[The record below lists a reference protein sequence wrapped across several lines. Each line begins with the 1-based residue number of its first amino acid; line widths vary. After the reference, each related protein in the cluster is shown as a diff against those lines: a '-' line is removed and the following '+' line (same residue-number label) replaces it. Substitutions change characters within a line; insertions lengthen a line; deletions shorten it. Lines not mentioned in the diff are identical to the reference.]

1 MALPPHA
8 TWLERLSH
16 VGIRAL
22 TLLVM
27 GYLILPILV
36 ILPLSFTSGELLV
49 YPLPA
54 WSLRWYR
61 EFTTGPLWTQSTW
74 NSLVLAVVTTVVATT
89 VGLLAAFGLQGLRSP
104 LKPVLFGLL
113 ALPLI
118 IPPVMVAVALFY
130 YYARL
135 GLVGTFG
142 GLVLAHTVLALPF
155 VVITIA
161 ATLQGFEEFLRW
173 AQRER
178 SAGTHLC
185 FGIIEPGTDMPVG
198 IFQVRALEGGFRV
211 SEWGFALAPEHW
223 GTGLFVESARLALE
237 FAFAELGVHRLEAR
251 AAIRNGRG
259 NAALRKMGAVQEG
272 VLRQSFFR
280 NGQYMDQALWT
291 ILADDW
297 LGRRRE
303 PTLPLFH

>member
-8 TWLERLSH
+8 TVLERLCH

-61 EFTTGPLWTQSTW
+61 EFTTGPMWTQSTW

-89 VGLLAAFGLQGLRSP
+89 VGMLAAFGLQGLRSR

-155 VVITIA
+155 VVITVA
-161 ATLQGFEEFLRW
+161 ATLQGFDPNL
-173 AQRER
+173 
-178 SAGTHLC
+178 
-185 FGIIEPGTDMPVG
+185 P
-198 IFQVRALEGGFRV
+198 
-211 SEWGFALAPEHW
+211 
-223 GTGLFVESARLALE
+223 
-237 FAFAELGVHRLEAR
+237 R
-251 AAIRNGRG
+251 AA
-259 NAALRKMGAVQEG
+259 ASLGASPLQA
-272 VLRQSFFR
+272 FR
-280 NGQYMDQALWT
+280 MV
-291 ILADDW
+291 
-297 LGRRRE
+297 
-303 PTLPLFH
+303 TLPLILPGVLSGAVFAFVTSFDELLVILFVGSPEQRTLPRQIFSGVSETMSPTVVAAAVVLIAVSLILMAVVELLRRRSERLRGGAIPS

>member
-8 TWLERLSH
+8 TTLERLCH

-22 TLLVM
+22 TVLVM

-36 ILPLSFTSGELLV
+36 VLPLSFTSGELLV

-61 EFTTGPLWTQSTW
+61 DFTTGPMWKQATW
-74 NSLVLAVVTTVVATT
+74 NSLVLAVVTTLVATT
-89 VGLLAAFGLQGLRSP
+89 AGMLAAFGLQGLRSR
-104 LKPVLFGLL
+104 LKPALYGLL

-155 VVITIA
+155 VVITVA
-161 ATLQGFEEFLRW
+161 ATLQGFDPNL
-173 AQRER
+173 
-178 SAGTHLC
+178 
-185 FGIIEPGTDMPVG
+185 P
-198 IFQVRALEGGFRV
+198 
-211 SEWGFALAPEHW
+211 
-223 GTGLFVESARLALE
+223 
-237 FAFAELGVHRLEAR
+237 R
-251 AAIRNGRG
+251 AAAGLG
-259 NAALRKMGAVQEG
+259 ASPLLAFRKV
-272 VLRQSFFR
+272 
-280 NGQYMDQALWT
+280 
-291 ILADDW
+291 
-297 LGRRRE
+297 
-303 PTLPLFH
+303 TLPLILPGVLSGAVFAFVTSFDELLVILFVGGPEQRTLPRQIWSGVSETMSPTVAAAAVVLIAVSLILMAVVELLRRRSEHLRGGATLP